1 MPSLCLQTSLP
12 RSKFPPHPS
21 GGACGHP
28 HHLPGCCLELTS
40 GWARPDELSRCTP
53 WLLMPSCSGPRGP
66 GRMLRPWMRAG
77 GQQLAGR
84 APSILYLR
92 WRWAARPTDA
102 AHPPGR
108 SVLSG
113 APQSPC
119 LPLTPVPGRA
129 AASGGPV
136 GRNRDSRLEPPMS
149 PCVWHTPL
157 LLLYGPREGGNLP
170 SPAWSLLGNCL

>member
-53 WLLMPSCSGPRGP
+53 WLLMPSCSGPGGP
-66 GRMLRPWMRAG
+66 GRMLRPWMHAG

-84 APSILYLR
+84 APSILYRR
-92 WRWAARPTDA
+92 WRRAARPMDA

-129 AASGGPV
+129 AASGGPSGEEPGLPAGASHEPLRLAHTPPPPV
-136 GRNRDSRLEPPMS
+136 WTEGRRQPPQPRLES
-149 PCVWHTPL
+149 PW
-157 LLLYGPREGGNLP
+157 
-170 SPAWSLLGNCL
+170 